1 MKLKLLKD
9 IGTLMASTVIQID
22 DPSQGFKSID
32 PAVADQVMLINHLL
46 FNHRDEYF
54 ADVTPPKPKSVW
66 NLQPQDECYS
76 IATGFVFKAT
86 WFNSQQD
93 NFLRDAWSIFLTEEE
108 ATSVLLG
115 RQMKAQA
122 EKRIS
127 I

>member
-22 DPSQGFKSID
+22 EPSQGFRSID
-32 PAVADQVMLINHLL
+32 PALADQVMLINHLL
-46 FNHRDEYF
+46 FNHKDEYF

-66 NLQPQDECYS
+66 NLRPQDECYS
-76 IATGFVFKAT
+76 IAQGFVAKAT

-93 NFLRDAWSIFLTEEE
+93 RFLRNCWSVFITEDE
-108 ATSVLLG
+108 AASVLLG

-122 EKRIS
+122 ERIS